1 MGDDGAMRRVDV
13 DIRRDHGRTLART
26 ALVVLTTLMLGAGTA
41 ACSGSDEQNEVTVV
55 GTGEVRGA
63 PDILNADI
71 GVEVIAPDVSGAVS
85 QANERVQAIIDAVT
99 AAGVARED
107 VRTTEV
113 TLQPDYDY
121 PGSGGGSRAVSGY
134 RATNTVRITI
144 RELGNA
150 SQILDDAV
158 RAGGNAA
165 RLGNVAFAIE
175 DDSQLLAD
183 ARTRAF
189 DDAKARAQQYA
200 DLAGVSLGEVITIN
214 ETSSGTQPPVPSRA
228 SASDEL
234 SSVPLEPGTQTVTF
248 DVTVTWGLG

>member
-1 MGDDGAMRRVDV
+1 MRRVSV
-13 DIRRDHGRTLART
+13 DSARSRTIART
-26 ALVVLTTLMLGAGTA
+26 ALIAFATLTLGAGTV
-41 ACSGSDEQNEVTVV
+41 ACSESTDNPREVTVV

-85 QANERVQAIIDAVT
+85 EANAHVQAIIDAVT

-113 TLQPDYDY
+113 TLQPEYSM
-121 PGSGGGSRAVSGY
+121 PGVGGGTRAVSGY

-158 RAGGNAA
+158 RAGGDAA

-183 ARTRAF
+183 ARANAF
-189 DDAKARAQQYA
+189 DDAKTRAEQYA
-200 DLAGVSLGEVITIN
+200 DLADVSLGEVITIN
-214 ETSSGTQPPVPSRA
+214 ETSSGSPSPSPPA
-228 SASDEL
+228 SAADEL
-234 SSVPLEPGTQTVTF
+234 SAIPLEPGTQTVTF
-248 DVTVTWGLG
+248 NVTVTWGLD